1 MTIKKIGLDYF
12 SVDTDIFSDEKI
24 QFITAKYGLKGEAI
38 IFRLLSRIYRQGY
51 YYPWNEDQCLLMSVT
66 VNGDSGAELIQDV
79 IDEAIRRSFF
89 DAKLYEKYGILTSH
103 RIQKDY
109 LHSTARRKNVNMVHT
124 FLLIDEHDD
133 NIMNENVNII
143 GLNDDILPHSI
154 A

>member
-1 MTIKKIGLDYF
+1 VTIKKVGLDYF
-12 SVDTDIFSDEKI
+12 SVDADIFSDEKM

-51 YYPWNEDQCLLMSVT
+51 YYQWNEDQCLLLSMST
-66 VNGDSGAELIQDV
+66 GGSATAELIQEIV
-79 IDEAIRRSFF
+79 AEASKRSFF
-89 DAKLYEKYGILTSH
+89 SPEMFDKFGILTST
-103 RIQKDY
+103 RIQKQY

-143 GLNDDILPHSI
+143 ELNDNILPHSI

>member
-1 MTIKKIGLDYF
+1 MTIRKVGLDYF
-12 SVDTDIFSDEKI
+12 NVDIDIFSDEKM
-24 QFITAKYGLKGEAI
+24 QFITAKYGLMGEAI
-38 IFRLLSRIYRQGY
+38 IFRLLTRVYRQGY

-66 VNGDSGAELIQDV
+66 VNGGVDAEFIQKV
-79 IDEAIRRSFF
+79 VDEAVKRDFF
-89 DAKLYEKYGILTSH
+89 SKKLLEKYGILTSS
-103 RIQKDY
+103 RIQKNY

-143 GLNDDILPHSI
+143 ELNDNILPHSI